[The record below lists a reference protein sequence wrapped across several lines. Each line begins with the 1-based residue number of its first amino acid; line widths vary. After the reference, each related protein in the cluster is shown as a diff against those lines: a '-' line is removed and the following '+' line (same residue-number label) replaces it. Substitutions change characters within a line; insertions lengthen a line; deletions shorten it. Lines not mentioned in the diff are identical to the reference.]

1 MTTNEK
7 AEVIK
12 LRKEGLGYLK
22 ISKLTGISRDTIK
35 SFCQKTERLEN
46 KETAKCE
53 YCGNKIDK
61 SNRPAKRFCSDKCR
75 SKWWNAHS
83 DKQMN
88 FSAVCPV
95 CGHEFF
101 MHRRN
106 EKKYCSRPCYIAAR
120 FYGGILP

>member
-1 MTTNEK
+1 MTANEK
-7 AEVIK
+7 AEVTK

-35 SFCQKTERLEN
+35 SYCQKTERPKN

-53 YCGNKIDK
+53 YCGNKITK

-75 SKWWNAHS
+75 SKWWNAHA

-95 CGHEFF
+95 CGHEFL

-106 EKKYCSRPCYIAAR
+106 EKKYCSRGCYIAAR
-120 FYGGILP
+120 FHGGMLP